1 MLIFRIS
8 QTSNREYD
16 TYSSAIIVASGESEA
31 RGIHPQGDL
40 EWNPDRGKWCY
51 TDDPTAASWSN
62 SWVNPDDVEVELVG
76 VAHQPGKRILCA
88 SFHAG

>member
-8 QTSNREYD
+8 QTSNKEYD
-16 TYSSAIIVASGESEA
+16 AYSSAIIVASSESEA
-31 RGIHPQGDL
+31 RGVHPQGDL
-40 EWNPDRGKWCY
+40 TWNSQLGKWCY
-51 TDDPTAASWSN
+51 ADDPTVISWSN

-88 SFHAG
+88 SFHPG